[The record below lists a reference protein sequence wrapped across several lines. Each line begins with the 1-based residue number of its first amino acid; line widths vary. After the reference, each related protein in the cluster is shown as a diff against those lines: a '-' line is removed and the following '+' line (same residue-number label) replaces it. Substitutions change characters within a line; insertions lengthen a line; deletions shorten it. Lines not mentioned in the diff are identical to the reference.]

1 MKRIIASSENGVLL
15 ESPDGLFKLVERSGT
30 GRSNIPYRE
39 LRVISDEL
47 ARQYVV
53 EIRLGSTMPSWE
65 DANEVQYKYYKDQ
78 IEVAHGMS
86 ARRESLA
93 DTAEYIDV
101 LTSALE
107 FATEIALWLM
117 RHREWLAR

>member
-1 MKRIIASSENGVLL
+1 MKRIIASSENGALL
-15 ESPDGLFKLVERSGT
+15 ESAGGLFKLVERSGT
-30 GRSNIPYRE
+30 NRADVPYRE
-39 LRVISDEL
+39 LRVISGEL
-47 ARQYVV
+47 ARKYVV
-53 EIRLGSTMPSWE
+53 EIRLGSNMPSWE
-65 DANEVQYKYYKDQ
+65 DVNEVQYKYFRDQ

-107 FATEIALWLM
+107 FANEIVLWLM
-117 RHREWLAR
+117 RHREWLAK